1 MQVVCKKCWD
11 ARMARPAHVRSAV
24 ATILEGSD
32 RHGWSVDELA
42 EDLGAAGIDASFS
55 AVWRALRHLERAG
68 VATRVDLGDGK
79 VRYEPAVAHHDHV
92 QCEHCGAIWAVDG
105 SRWLSAC
112 SRGCSSLPQQT
123 ASCRRFPVL
132 VTFSAHRLR

>member
-1 MQVVCKKCWD
+1 
-11 ARMARPAHVRSAV
+11 MARPAHVRSAV
-24 ATILEGSD
+24 QRTLEGSH

-79 VRYEPAVAHHDHV
+79 VRYEPAGAHHDHV
-92 QCEHCGAIWAVDG
+92 QCEHCGIVSAVEGCVVEDAAVRTVEASTG
-105 SRWLSAC
+105 FSLSE
-112 SRGCSSLPQQT
+112 
-123 ASCRRFPVL
+123 
-132 VTFSAHRLR
+132 HRLLFRGVCPACIEGASG

>member
-1 MQVVCKKCWD
+1 
-11 ARMARPAHVRSAV
+11 MARPAHVRSAV

-79 VRYEPAVAHHDHV
+79 VRYEPAGAHHDHV
-92 QCEHCGAIWAVDG
+92 QCERCGTVSAVEGCVVEDAVRAVEASTG
-105 SRWLSAC
+105 FSLSD
-112 SRGCSSLPQQT
+112 
-123 ASCRRFPVL
+123 
-132 VTFSAHRLR
+132 HRLVLRGVCPSCVHGASG